1 MNTQNRVFNA
11 IKKQDKTEL
20 REVKKIELGL
30 IQEINKKVDK
40 ADSVWKSTNSKVAS
54 ILKSAAD
61 KANSELKELV
71 TLRQDLYGEKQDFQ
85 NKAEQL
91 GLDNATMSRYTSKID
106 TTIKALDKQYEYLK
120 QSIRAI
126 RSQF

>member
-61 KANSELKELV
+61 KASSEIRELV
-71 TLRQDLYGEKQDFQ
+71 NIRVDLYREKQEFQ

-91 GLDNATMSRYTSKID
+91 GLDSSTISRYTSKID
-106 TTIKALDKQYEYLK
+106 TTIKALDKQIDYLG
-120 QSIRAI
+120 QSIRTI
-126 RSQF
+126 QGQF